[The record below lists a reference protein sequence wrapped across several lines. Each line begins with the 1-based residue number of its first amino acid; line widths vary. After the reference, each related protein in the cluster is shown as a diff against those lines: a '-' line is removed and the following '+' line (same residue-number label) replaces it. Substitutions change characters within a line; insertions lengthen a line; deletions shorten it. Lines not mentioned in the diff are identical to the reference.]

1 MKLRFITL
9 LAMLFLAFAGV
20 ANAQNGAFAPYV
32 DGSISFSGTGSVTST
47 SNPNFTVG
55 GGVESSTKHLLLD
68 VNAQFNS
75 ANISSLGGILSNTGG
90 YTGTATGSAYYKL
103 GGFLLGG
110 GAFWSNQVA
119 SGQTLGESLS
129 NVSFNYKQVRAFV
142 GGGYQFKHDRI
153 IATYL
158 LPGIDQIQGAGLQNA
173 FTGVNSRVGTVNNE
187 IFLGTTGLRK
197 HLRLTQTVSVASS
210 NTNLQAAFSSAGL
223 RTSTVTAGAGLKF
236 VF

>member
-1 MKLRFITL
+1 MKLRLITL
-9 LAMLFLAFAGV
+9 LATLFFAFAG
-20 ANAQNGAFAPYV
+20 AAHAQNGAFAPYV
-32 DGSISFSGTGSVTST
+32 DGSIAFSGTGGVTST
-47 SNPNFTVG
+47 SNPSYTVG

-75 ANISSLGGILSNTGG
+75 GNVSNLGGILSNTGG

-103 GGFLLGG
+103 HGFLLGG

-119 SGQTLGESLS
+119 SGQTLGESLQ

-142 GGGYQFKHDRI
+142 GAGYQFKRDRI

-158 LPGIDQIQGAGLQNA
+158 LPGIDQISGAGLQNA
-173 FTGVNSRVGTVNNE
+173 FTGVNSRVGTINNE
-187 IFLGTTGLRK
+187 IFLGTSGLRK
-197 HLRLTQTVSVASS
+197 HIRLTQTVSVSS
-210 NTNLQAAFSSAGL
+210 ANTNLQQAFSAAGL
-223 RTSTVTAGAGLKF
+223 RTSAVTAGAGIKF